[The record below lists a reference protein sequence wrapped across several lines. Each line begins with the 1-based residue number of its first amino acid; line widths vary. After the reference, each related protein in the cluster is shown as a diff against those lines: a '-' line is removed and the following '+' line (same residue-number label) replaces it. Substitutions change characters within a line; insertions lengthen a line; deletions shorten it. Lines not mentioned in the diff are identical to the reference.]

1 MKFQVS
7 SELAY
12 QVYYPS
18 TLLINIHA
26 LRLPGQTIIEETFTI
41 DPYIR
46 VEELISAEYENRF
59 IRLEA
64 EEGTH
69 IRVSYTAV
77 VDTMYKEVER
87 AQLEAVPVGQLDG
100 NVLPYLFPSRYCQS
114 DKLGRMA
121 YKKFGHIG
129 NVYEKVM
136 AIIDWIYENIEYAGG
151 TTNSQT
157 SAYDTITE
165 RAGVCRDFAHLAI
178 ALCRALT
185 IPARYFTGYS
195 YKLKPSDFHACFE
208 AYIGGQWL
216 IFDATRLAP
225 LNGLVK
231 IANGRDAADASI
243 ASIFGNV
250 SLTYM
255 SVSCL
260 SLEENF
266 VAFTHQDYYNKGL
279 ALCTV

>member
-12 QVYYPS
+12 QVHSPS
-18 TLLINIHA
+18 TLLINVHA

-46 VEELISAEYENRF
+46 VEELISAQYENRF
-59 IRLEA
+59 IRLEV
-64 EEGTH
+64 EEGNH
-69 IRVSYTAV
+69 IKISYTAV

-129 NVYEKVM
+129 NVYEKVL
-136 AIIDWIYENIEYAGG
+136 AII
-151 TTNSQT
+151 
-157 SAYDTITE
+157 E

-178 ALCRALT
+178 ALCRALS

-250 SLTYM
+250 SLAYM

-266 VAFTHQDYYNKGL
+266 VAFTHQDYYNKGI